1 MRPEFFKGGRKNL
14 ACSEFQWAESSVSR
28 SAKEHMN
35 MMYSKH
41 NTPFLLSLTLS
52 GAEDAHFIV
61 SNQVKNSIENF
72 MTMIGDTK

>member
-1 MRPEFFKGGRKNL
+1 
-14 ACSEFQWAESSVSR
+14 
-28 SAKEHMN
+28 

-52 GAEDAHFIV
+52 GAEDAHLIV

-72 MTMIGDTK
+72 ENEKGITT